1 MNYFEYS
8 EFENKKKYFCCKMKT
23 YFNVFTS
30 LIFYCEFELN
40 DKWWIELSITFCS
53 KKKRMLLIGF
63 INIFRTLL
71 FERQMVGVNKER
83 NSCLILFALFL
94 SWILHSELF
103 FTRKGGKRINLHTQH
118 TTEKH
123 VRCFHQ
129 MFCHV
134 LRISPFLREKVK
146 KIYCRYGISLGDFD
160 KNHSRNSPERT
171 KPFHAPFFIWIV
183 Y

>member
-1 MNYFEYS
+1 M
-8 EFENKKKYFCCKMKT
+8 
-23 YFNVFTS
+23 
-30 LIFYCEFELN
+30 
-40 DKWWIELSITFCS
+40 W
-53 KKKRMLLIGF
+53 LIGF

-71 FERQMVGVNKER
+71 FERQIVGVNKER
-83 NSCLILFALFL
+83 NSCLILFPLFL

-171 KPFHAPFFIWIV
+171 KPFHVPFFIWLDELFINMIPKV
-183 Y
+183 CKLCVLYATDSRLRINFIYILAEYRTFYSQTTRS